1 MVQAGFL
8 GGLRY
13 EESEHGW
20 AIDLGSLLAEL
31 HVSNYKSGSLYD
43 SMTEYDEQ
51 DLHVQ
56 NWKQVAATFKIQ
68 EILARHN
75 INFAVPTA
83 GKFNINFIIEDLVR
97 LLRQQATTAHCAF
110 LSIGYGGSMIMWGR
124 SESNQDVQAKMMK
137 AANDALRSAPLVCGL
152 EGSLDPV
159 KLRDAMLKIN
169 ELPVED
175 IWDLKQYIS
184 SAYRVIKILFVVS
197 DPQDQG
203 RTRLQEEQR
212 ILHEALWSSDY
223 RDLFKTET
231 LHSCR
236 PQDLQRGLLRH
247 SPNILHFS
255 GHGASEGLCFENNSG
270 QGELLDP
277 QALAEI
283 LALARADGLQGVIMN
298 ACYSD
303 AQAKQLANAI
313 GPVIAM
319 EGRLHE
325 EGALAFTRAFYDALG
340 AGKSFEDAFKWGQAG
355 TRHLPKHQ
363 QPKPRL
369 VKPDSTVRTN

>member
-8 GGLRY
+8 GNLHY

-20 AIDLGSLLAEL
+20 VIELGYRLAQL
-31 HVSNYKSGSLYD
+31 RKSNYKVHSLSD

-51 DLHVQ
+51 DLHFQ
-56 NWKQVAATFKIQ
+56 LRTKDVAVHSIQ

-75 INFAVPTA
+75 ISFAVPTA
-83 GKFNINFIIEDLVR
+83 EKFNINFIIEDLVR
-97 LLRQQATTAHCAF
+97 FLRQQATTAHCAF
-110 LSIGYGGSMIMWGR
+110 LLIGYGGSMIMWAR
-124 SESNQDVQAKMMK
+124 SENDQDVQARMMTW
-137 AANDALRSAPLVCGL
+137 ARDVLRSIPLVCGL
-152 EGSLDPV
+152 ESLVNAV
-159 KLRDAMLKIN
+159 KLCDAMLKIID
-169 ELPVED
+169 LPVND
-175 IWDLKQYIS
+175 IWDLKRYIS
-184 SAYRVIKILFVVS
+184 SAYRVIKILLVVS

-203 RTRLQEEQR
+203 RTRVQKEQR

-236 PQDLQRGLLRH
+236 PQDLQRGLLH
-247 SPNILHFS
+247 HTPHILHFS

-277 QALAEI
+277 QALAAI
-283 LALARADGLQGVIMN
+283 LALARPDGLEGVIMN

-303 AQAKQLANAI
+303 AQAKQLANAV

-325 EGALAFTRAFYDALG
+325 EGALAFTHAFYDAVG
-340 AGKSFEDAFKWGQAG
+340 AGKSFEDAFKWGEAG
-355 TRHLPKHQ
+355 TRHLPKYQ

-369 VKPDSTVRTN
+369 VKPDSTVRTS